1 MVYALSME
9 KLGRRTTYLLEG
21 DTHTHTHTH
30 ARARIKTHTG
40 GELGG
45 EQIRFWSGVSAS

>member
-21 DTHTHTHTH
+21 DTHTH

>member
-9 KLGRRTTYLLEG
+9 KLGRRATYLLEG
-21 DTHTHTHTH
+21 DTHTHTP
-30 ARARIKTHTG
+30 IKTHTDG
-40 GELGG
+40 QLGG